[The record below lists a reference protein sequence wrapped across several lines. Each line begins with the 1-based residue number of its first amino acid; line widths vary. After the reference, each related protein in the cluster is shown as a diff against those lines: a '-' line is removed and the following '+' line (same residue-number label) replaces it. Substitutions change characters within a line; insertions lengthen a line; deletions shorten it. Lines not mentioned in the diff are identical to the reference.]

1 MQHDCK
7 VSPYNSLAHENVLQ
21 YCPSQTKM
29 CEIQR
34 QETKDK
40 QENRREKKQRTMRKA
55 ARLSTFFLWR
65 NHLKL
70 EAKTFQKWFG
80 ISNRRWDD
88 DMPNIRIDNT

>member
-55 ARLSTFFLWR
+55 ACLSTFFS
-65 NHLKL
+65 L
-70 EAKTFQKWFG
+70 EKSSQTGGENFSKMVWNFKQTMG
-80 ISNRRWDD
+80 
-88 DMPNIRIDNT
+88 